1 MQFLVG
7 PKLDRKIPLNSTAR
21 GSGATERTLR
31 GASHGDV
38 LEPERGTFLLGL
50 LFIIRFPY
58 ASKRLDVYGLG
69 VRRVRNS

>member
-31 GASHGDV
+31 GASRGDV
-38 LEPERGTFLLGL
+38 LEPERGTLFLLGFVVSH
-50 LFIIRFPY
+50 LFPMRRE
-58 ASKRLDVYGLG
+58 RLGRWG
-69 VRRVRNS
+69 S